1 MSTNKKTGK
10 TDTAPARLSTTI
22 NPDLYKRVKI
32 AAITH
37 DMTVQSVIEEAL
49 SEWLAAHKA

>member
-1 MSTNKKTGK
+1 MPTSKKAGK
-10 TDTAPARLSTTI
+10 PQPTTTRLSTTI

-37 DMTVQSVIEEAL
+37 DMTVHGVIEEAL